1 MNGVSNVEHVK
12 SFLRGQNLEQ
22 IGDVDEAVILYE
34 EVLEAGFDA
43 SGPYDRLIAL
53 YADGGRHSEVV
64 RVTEL
69 ALANVKTYPD
79 KKAWYERMR
88 SEALRAQTKV
98 PDAVPKAAPNRP
110 PSTA

>member
-34 EVLEAGFDA
+34 KILEAGFDA
-43 SGPYDRLIAL
+43 AGPYDRLIAL
-53 YADGGRHSEVV
+53 YADGGRHAEVV
-64 RVTEL
+64 RVAEL

-98 PDAVPKAAPNRP
+98 PDAMPKAVTERP
-110 PSTA
+110 PTTA

>member
-22 IGDVDEAVILYE
+22 VGDVDAAVILYE

-43 SGPYDRLIAL
+43 TGPYDRLIAL
-53 YADGGRHSEVV
+53 YADRGHHAEVV
-64 RVTEL
+64 RVAEL
-69 ALANVKTYPD
+69 ALTNVKTYAD

-88 SEALRAQTKV
+88 SEALRAQTRV
-98 PDAVPKAAPNRP
+98 PVTRPKASKGRP
-110 PSTA
+110 PPTA

>member
-22 IGDVDEAVILYE
+22 VGDADAAILLYE
-34 EVLEAGFDA
+34 EVVAASFDS

-53 YADGGRHSEVV
+53 YADRAQHVEVV
-64 RVTEL
+64 RVAEL
-69 ALANVKTYPD
+69 ALANVKTYAD

-88 SEALRAQTKV
+88 AEALRAQTKV
-98 PDAVPKAAPNRP
+98 PGTVPKAPRGGPIP
-110 PSTA
+110 PA

>member
-22 IGDVDEAVILYE
+22 VGEVDAAVVLYE
-34 EVLEAGFDA
+34 EVLAASFDSA
-43 SGPYDRLIAL
+43 GPYDRLIAL
-53 YADGGRHSEVV
+53 YADRGQHADVI
-64 RVTEL
+64 RVAEL
-69 ALANVKTYPD
+69 ALANVKTYAD

-98 PDAVPKAAPNRP
+98 PGAIPKVSKGRATP
-110 PSTA
+110 PG

>member
-22 IGDVDEAVILYE
+22 VGDVDAAVILYE
-34 EVLEAGFDA
+34 EVLASGFDA

-53 YADGGRHSEVV
+53 YADRGQHAEVV
-64 RVTEL
+64 RVSEL
-69 ALANVKTYPD
+69 ALANVKTYAD

-88 SEALRAQTKV
+88 SDARRAQATV
-98 PDAVPKAAPNRP
+98 PGAVPKTSGAGP
-110 PSTA
+110 PTTT